1 MKMREEQPRN
11 NIATLDQGPSSTSR
25 NTHNSIFELFHKAK
39 TRPPPPQQKE
49 DANFLMKA
57 LFIPERRSKFDNLE
71 NHRSSSGDH

>member
-1 MKMREEQPRN
+1 MKIREEQPRDH
-11 NIATLDQGPSSTSR
+11 IATLDQGPSSTSR
-25 NTHNSIFELFHKAK
+25 NTHNNIFELFRKAK
-39 TRPPPPQQKE
+39 SRPRPQQKE